1 MTPAEREKQR
11 HDIILE
17 GQVVKKKFTKKELS
31 ERLLTCGITMK
42 GKLADLQR
50 AATNHGLPIEEIS
63 QKVQKGWEGKPKGL
77 LQVLWE
83 RGWVD
88 NSNGR
93 ALYYYTISGRK
104 NEFNL
109 VQPKTSLKH
118 LMGSCCDFEEEETM
132 YTIVAFSFHPA
143 TSRVLT

>member
-1 MTPAEREKQR
+1 
-11 HDIILE
+11 
-17 GQVVKKKFTKKELS
+17 
-31 ERLLTCGITMK
+31 MK

-63 QKVQKGWEGKPKGL
+63 QKVLEGWEGKPKGL

-93 ALYYYTISGRK
+93 ALNYYTISGRK

-109 VQPKTSLKH
+109 VQPDTSLKH
-118 LMGSCCDFEEEETM
+118 LMGSCCDFKEEETM
-132 YTIVAFSFHPA
+132 LQSMASLMGVEVDRSPKCHAVARLQERA
-143 TSRVLT
+143 LNTLGRV